1 MNPIKLNPLSPGGR
15 SIGGYTL
22 ERPLAE
28 GGLGNVW
35 LARRSDGPFEGRAV
49 VRLLNSGLL
58 GEEGLAGLQREA
70 MALARLAHRN
80 IVDFIDAGLDG
91 DRPYLVLEYVEG
103 EPIDRWCDMQ
113 RLGVA
118 ARIRLFLQVLAGVS
132 HAHGRMILHRD
143 LKPSNV
149 LVTADGVVRLLDFG
163 IAKLLEGAGR
173 AAPRGDLTAAL
184 TPDYAAPEQ
193 VLRTELTPATDVYA
207 LGVMLYVLLTGKHPT
222 ASDASTP
229 FERLR
234 ALAERDPAP
243 ASEAAWST
251 RPLLAPALRGD
262 LDRILAKAL
271 EKSLLERYRTVAAF
285 AEDLQRYL
293 EQQPGSGGRDARS
306 ALDLTVTLASAF
318 EDVPHRVVR
327 FVTRVLEHRLVAT
340 QEMRFAAPRLRVP
353 GRVVDHE

>member
-1 MNPIKLNPLSPGGR
+1 MKWLNPLSPAGH
-15 SIGGYTL
+15 SNGGYTL
-22 ERPLAE
+22 ERPL
-28 GGLGNVW
+28 GGGGTGNVW
-35 LARRSDGPFEGRAV
+35 LARCSEGRFEGRVV
-49 VRLLNSGLL
+49 VRLLNRGLP
-58 GEEGLAGLQREA
+58 GEDGVAGLQREA
-70 MALARLAHRN
+70 SELARLAHRN
-80 IVDFIDAGLDG
+80 IADFIEMGVDA

-103 EPIDRWCDMQ
+103 EPIDRWCDVH

-118 ARIRLFLQVLAGVS
+118 ARIRLFLQVLEGVS

-149 LVTADGVVRLLDFG
+149 LVTAEGVVKLLGFG
-163 IAKLLEGAGR
+163 IAKLLDGAGR
-173 AAPRGDLTAAL
+173 TAPRGDLTAAL

-222 ASDASTP
+222 ANDASTP

-243 ASEAAWST
+243 ASEAARST
-251 RPLLAPALRGD
+251 RPFLAPALRGD
-262 LDRILAKAL
+262 LDTILAKAL
-271 EKSLLERYRTVAAF
+271 EKSLLERYTTVAAF

-318 EDVPHRVVR
+318 EDVPQRVVR
-327 FVTRVLEHRLVAT
+327 FVARVLEHRLVAT